1 MRVLLRLAAL
11 AAIVLLFT
19 ISFVSAQKAGD
30 APAAPPTKEQAL
42 KELRKQLERNSRYQ
56 VQEIIINFRA
66 MDFKT
71 CNISYT
77 FERPDATG
85 GDNFGRA
92 QIDPASPSS
101 VAVNQGSRG
110 SQTTSSVTGNSAG
123 VMSNNDPTFANRE
136 STFFNTQRTTTMNLA
151 DIDTSSLQVVKNN
164 KGTFLTLKTL
174 DGKRTI
180 VRTARGNGAT
190 PGESSAEVFPLSS
203 DKKVDVVKQAIVQ
216 AVTACQ
222 AAN

>member
-1 MRVLLRLAAL
+1 MRFRLRLSAL
-11 AAIVLLFT
+11 VVIVVLFT
-19 ISFVSAQKAGD
+19 IVSVSAQKPD
-30 APAAPPTKEQAL
+30 AAPPTKEQAL

-56 VQEIIINFRA
+56 VQEVIINFRA

-71 CNISYT
+71 CNIKYT

-92 QIDPASPSS
+92 QYDPASPNA

-110 SQTTSSVTGNSAG
+110 TQTTSSVTGNSAG
-123 VMSNNDPTFANRE
+123 VMSNNDPTFSNRE

-151 DIDTSSLQVVKNN
+151 DIDTTSFQVVKNN

-190 PGESSAEVFPLSS
+190 PGESSAEVLPLSG
-203 DKKVDVVKQAIVQ
+203 DKKVEEIKQALTQ
-216 AVTACQ
+216 AVTVCK